1 MFSRLYIMVITIS
14 IYTTMENVAKTFGNI
29 HFCTDIMVHFK
40 LVVFYHLII
49 EKVKYLAF
57 STNNKSSINL
67 CIM

>member
-1 MFSRLYIMVITIS
+1 MVIPIS

-29 HFCTDIMVHFK
+29 NFCTDNTVHFK

-57 STNNKSSINL
+57 PTNNKSSINL
-67 CIM
+67 CVM